1 MLYMYWQIFSLIIMA
16 SLICAWVFVIDLRTC
31 ASFWH
36 LLPPTFFFLSK
47 RPAQIPILPISPVF
61 LFIYHH
67 FAAGL
72 VDCSRRKTTKSSS
85 FLVSYY
91 IVLNGD
97 FFYSNIILQ
106 CFHITSWQQPY
117 IDACTLA
124 LLFLACFVSSLL
136 PCWFQVPFTFSLP
149 IPTIL
154 STPYLFFFLFLSTL
168 TYTTWIPMC
177 DPLIPHLTFV
187 LFLLF
192 FCRARSIS

>member
-16 SLICAWVFVIDLRTC
+16 SLICAWVFVIDLRYC
-31 ASFWH
+31 DSFCH